1 MPALSVFI
9 FLLSTCEAL
18 AHGNSESGP
27 AWTFDPWIVVP
38 LVAAIAGYSVGYCRL
53 RSRVT
58 LGRRQMKAR
67 GILYLL
73 GWVSLAGA
81 LVSPLHWLGE
91 HLFTFHMVE
100 HEIVIAV
107 SAPLIVLA
115 RPAAVFLWAFSDRI
129 RIAIGRAM
137 VMDKVRFVW
146 DWCTGGTV
154 ATVLHGLAIWIWHV
168 PVFFDASVEN
178 VAVHRLQHLSFFL
191 TAILFW
197 WSILW
202 VSRPGAS
209 AWHLFITMMH
219 TGLLGALMALAPRVL
234 YQVQTAKAEQWG
246 LTPLED
252 QQLAGMIMWI
262 PAGIVYAGAALIM
275 VALLVHRAGRR
286 QHA

>member
-1 MPALSVFI
+1 MPALSFLI
-9 FLLSTCEAL
+9 FLLSTGQAL
-18 AHGNSESGP
+18 AHESSDSGP

-38 LVAAIAGYSVGYCRL
+38 LVAGISVYAVGYCRL
-53 RSRVT
+53 QSRVT

-73 GWVSLAGA
+73 GWVTLAGA

-91 HLFTFHMVE
+91 HLFAFHMVE

-129 RIAIGRAM
+129 RIAMGRAM
-137 VMDKVRFVW
+137 VLDKVRFVW
-146 DWCTGGTV
+146 DWCTGGAV
-154 ATVLHGLAIWIWHV
+154 ATVLHGLAIWVWHV
-168 PVFFDASVEN
+168 PAFFDASVEN
-178 VAVHRLQHLSFFL
+178 IAVHRFQHLSFFL

-202 VSRPGAS
+202 VSRRGAA

-234 YQVQTAKAEQWG
+234 YQFQTADAAQWG

-275 VALLVHRAGRR
+275 VALLVDQAGRG
-286 QHA
+286 QHV